1 MVPTG
6 ADGSE
11 IGLMGWILY
20 ALGTALALAAADFFV
35 KLAAGKLS
43 NSVAVLLYGS
53 CTFLTGLGWVLWQRA
68 RGVPQHAQ
76 ISGVLPALGVGVAF
90 SSVTVGLYATFGA
103 GAPISVASPF
113 IRLGGLLLASLAG
126 LVLLQ
131 EPLTWRYVIGM
142 LLACI
147 GVYLI
152 ITR

>member
-1 MVPTG
+1 M
-6 ADGSE
+6 S
-11 IGLMGWILY
+11 WILY

-43 NSVAVLLYGS
+43 NSVALLLYGS

-76 ISGVLPALGVGVAF
+76 TSGIVAALGVGVAF
-90 SSVTVGLYATFGA
+90 SLVTLGLYATFGV

-126 LVLLQ
+126 LTLLR
-131 EPLTWRYVIGM
+131 EPFSWRYAAGL
-142 LLACI
+142 LLACS

-152 ITR
+152 VTR

>member
-1 MVPTG
+1 
-6 ADGSE
+6 
-11 IGLMGWILY
+11 MGWILY

-43 NSVAVLLYGS
+43 NSVALLLYGS

-68 RGVPQHAQ
+68 RGVPQYAQ
-76 ISGVLPALGVGVAF
+76 TSGILAALGVGVAF
-90 SSVTVGLYATFGA
+90 SAVTLGLYATFGA
-103 GAPISVASPF
+103 GAPISVASPV

-131 EPLTWRYVIGM
+131 EPLSWRYVIGL
-142 LLACI
+142 LLACS

-152 ITR
+152 VTR

>member
-1 MVPTG
+1 
-6 ADGSE
+6 
-11 IGLMGWILY
+11 MGWIPY
-20 ALGTALALAAADFFV
+20 ALGTALALAVADLFV

-43 NSVAVLLYGS
+43 NSVALLLYGS

-76 ISGVLPALGVGVAF
+76 TSGILAALGVGVAF
-90 SSVTVGLYATFGA
+90 SAVTLGLYATFGA

-131 EPLTWRYVIGM
+131 EPLSWRYVIGM
-142 LLACI
+142 LLACS

-152 ITR
+152 VTR